1 MKKRIYIPIL
11 ALVSGLLYGI
21 FSSRVLLDLNLDP
34 KKTDLS
40 FGYIF
45 QNNAS
50 ILLFMFLGILSFG
63 FVTLMILLING
74 VSVGIL
80 ISEFIHTDL
89 AGFVFWNTFP
99 HGSIEVAG
107 FLIAAIGDMYI
118 LRFLWDWLKHTFKK
132 KDSSSHLSFSA
143 CRRGLSFNV
152 FALCLITVAAV
163 VEVYII

>member
-1 MKKRIYIPIL
+1 MKKRVYIPIL
-11 ALVSGLLYGI
+11 ALTIGLLYGI
-21 FSSRVLLDLNLDP
+21 FSSQFLLDLDLNP
-34 KKTDLS
+34 KKTDLT

-50 ILLFMFLGILSFG
+50 IIGFMFIGILSFG

-80 ISEFIHTDL
+80 ISEFFNTDL

-99 HGSIEVAG
+99 HGSIEIAG
-107 FLIAAIGDMYI
+107 FLLAAIGDMYI
-118 LRFLWDWLKHTFKK
+118 IKFLWEWIRNTITKRKTP
-132 KDSSSHLSFSA
+132 SPISFSSLQ
-143 CRRGLSFNV
+143 RGLSFNV
-152 FALCLITVAAV
+152 VAICLITVAAV